1 MSETESTT
9 RLFTV
14 EEANALLPV
23 ITPAVEELLRTFRE
37 IRAEV
42 EEAAAQ
48 AGLPVSSSDLPKR
61 LEERGLAP
69 RLFERVRSII
79 ERIHARGCLVNG
91 PEAGLID
98 FPCLYDNEIVFL
110 CWKYGEP
117 RVGHWHRIPDGFAGR
132 KPLLDASG
140 AEAEAR
146 VH

>member
-79 ERIHARGCLVNG
+79 QRIHARGCLVNG

-132 KPLLDASG
+132 KPLLDAS
-140 AEAEAR
+140 AEEAGAR